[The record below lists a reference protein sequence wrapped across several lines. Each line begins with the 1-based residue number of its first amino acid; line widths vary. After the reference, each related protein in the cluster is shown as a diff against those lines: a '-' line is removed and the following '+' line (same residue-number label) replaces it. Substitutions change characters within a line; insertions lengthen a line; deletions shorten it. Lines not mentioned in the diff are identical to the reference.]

1 MATKVN
7 DIVKESIKR
16 LQEEKKIFTPS
27 NYIEMFCKVA
37 KEKGIILED
46 CRKLDK
52 YLEKLDP
59 VIKQEIKN
67 FNVKSIDELFMFLAS
82 RLSRSLKTDNA
93 EVLEALYLLVKR
105 VLQSIAVLHNK
116 KARDLANF
124 SLEKLK
130 TKNDVKS
137 LVDLKDKWFD
147 FLTSYDDSFL
157 NKIDAYCVADKSDLE
172 KFVNAIVRC
181 FNSNNEKEIYQ
192 KLAPLIIAT
201 LSPSIASSIDDELAA
216 ISYELRNSPE
226 ILATDSIQED
236 IKKMIKK
243 RMELDK
249 NELKK
254 KFSEVDKMLLE
265 IEKRLMTLIG
275 TSDTSNQN
283 VIKVRDELRDIDFKT
298 DTFEVIQQKLIKIA
312 DSLEYETR
320 TLNEKMKENQDII
333 KKLKL
338 RNEKLEHA
346 LLMAKKESKEDFLT
360 KLATRRAID
369 MELKKVEEAYKRYKI
384 DYSLCFVDIDHFKNI
399 NDTYGHDAGD
409 IVLAALGKI
418 LKRFTRDVDF
428 VGRYG
433 GEEFLIILPSTNLEN
448 AIEFANKI
456 RNIISNF
463 KFMYKNERIKV
474 NVSIGVSERALCR
487 NLEET
492 IKRADEMLY
501 KAKKTGRNKVCP
513 FKDESV
519 S

>member
-7 DIVKESIKR
+7 DIIKESIKR
-16 LQEEKKIFTPS
+16 LQEEKKTFTPS
-27 NYIEMFCKVA
+27 NYHDMFCKVA
-37 KEKGIILED
+37 KEKGLILEE

-52 YLEKLDP
+52 YIQKLDK
-59 VIKQEIKN
+59 VLKQEIKN
-67 FNVKSIDELFMFLAS
+67 FNVKNLDELFMFLSS
-82 RLSRSLKTDNA
+82 RLSRSLRSDNA

-116 KARDLANF
+116 KARDLSNY
-124 SLEKLK
+124 SIEKLK
-130 TKNDVKS
+130 TKNDVKIIEN
-137 LVDLKDKWFD
+137 LKDKWFD

-157 NKIDAYCVADKSDLE
+157 NKVDAYCIADKSDLE
-172 KFVNAIVRC
+172 KFVNGIVKC

-201 LSPSIASSIDDELAA
+201 LSPSIASSIDDDLAA

-226 ILATDSIQED
+226 ILATESIQED

-243 RMELDK
+243 RVELDK

-283 VIKVRDELRDIDFKT
+283 VIKVRNELRDIDFKT

-320 TLNEKMKENQDII
+320 TLNEKMRENQEII

-346 LLMAKKESKEDFLT
+346 LTLAKKESKEDFLT
-360 KLATRRAID
+360 KLATRRAIEA
-369 MELKKVEEAYKRYKI
+369 ELKKVEEAYKRYKI

-409 IVLAALGKI
+409 IVLSALGKI
-418 LKRFTRDVDF
+418 LKRFTRDVDY

-433 GEEFLIILPSTNLEN
+433 GEEFLIILPSTKLES

-456 RNIISNF
+456 KNIISNF
-463 KFMYKNERIKV
+463 KFMYKNERIDVK
-474 NVSIGVSERALCR
+474 VSIGVSERSKHKS
-487 NLEET
+487 LEET
-492 IKRADEMLY
+492 LKDADEMLY
-501 KAKKTGRNKVCP
+501 KAKQSGRNRVCP
-513 FKDESV
+513 SK
-519 S
+519 